1 MQTWPRVARPPR
13 MMLFSSRMTREPL
26 RAAET
31 AAATPGYA
39 AAYYDHI
46 RFPRNGDGMGLLSD
60 LLWFFH

>member
-31 AAATPGYA
+31 AAA
-39 AAYYDHI
+39 YYDYI